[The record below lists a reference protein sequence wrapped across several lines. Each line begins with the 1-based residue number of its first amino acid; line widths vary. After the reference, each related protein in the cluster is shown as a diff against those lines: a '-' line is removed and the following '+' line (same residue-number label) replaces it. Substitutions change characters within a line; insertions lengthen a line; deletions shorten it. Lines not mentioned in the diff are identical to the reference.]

1 MHLTHTEANQAHT
14 CLQQWKR
21 PKPHMLFLYW
31 DVLNAKYLYILT
43 WQEKLSVSS
52 TEQKQYT
59 HSHTNKSKIRK
70 SASSAENRK
79 MEGWQWMRGKTSVQA
94 SKCAHCHAFA
104 LPFCYYSFFLV
115 SLPLLLAQT
124 IYLLVKPMP
133 ELWERRQR
141 DKVLLETTNK
151 SAGKQQTSTCCC
163 CFRQQ

>member
-21 PKPHMLFLYW
+21 PKPFLYW

-59 HSHTNKSKIRK
+59 HSHTTKAR
-70 SASSAENRK
+70 SASLQAQLRTERWRDDS
-79 MEGWQWMRGKTSVQA
+79 GWGEKTSVQA
-94 SKCAHCHAFA
+94 STKCAHCHAFA